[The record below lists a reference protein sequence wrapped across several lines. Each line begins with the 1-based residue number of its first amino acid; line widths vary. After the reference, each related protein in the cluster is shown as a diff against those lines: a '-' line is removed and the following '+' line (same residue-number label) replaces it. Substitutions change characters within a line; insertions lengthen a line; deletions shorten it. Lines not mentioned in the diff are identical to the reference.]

1 MKHSLKDWI
10 IATRPWSFPASTM
23 PAMVAISYAFYVN
36 KIVPMDVNWWLGVLA
51 LFGAAIFQASGN
63 LISDFYDFQRG
74 VDRKESFGSS
84 RMLVDGIFKPNTILN
99 FGLVLLAV
107 GIVLGLFLAFK
118 SSYHLF
124 WIGGIGV
131 LSTLFYYKLKYMALG
146 DLTIK
151 VIYGFL
157 IAFGTYLVITNKLE
171 WRILFIASSIGFLI
185 VNILH
190 ANNLRDIRDDSKADI
205 KTQAMILGVKNSILY
220 YTLLGFGAYLVIIL
234 AVILKILH
242 PVSLIV
248 LLSLPVLLK
257 NIKEIRK
264 AAIDKPELIK
274 DLDAKSAQLVL
285 IFSLL
290 LTISNF
296 IAGLVV
302 SI

>member
-63 LISDFYDFQRG
+63 LISDFYDFQRS

-151 VIYGFL
+151 VVYGFL

-248 LLSLPVLLK
+248 LLSLPILLK